1 MEKLLVT
8 RKEAANMLS
17 ISVDK
22 LDELRHQQ
30 KLRCIY
36 IGVRCYYSVEELRAF
51 VLKVGKKTW

>member
-8 RKEAANMLS
+8 RKEAAKMLS

-22 LDELRHQQ
+22 LDDLRKNH

-36 IGVRCYYSVEELRAF
+36 IGVRCYYSTDELRAF
-51 VLKVGKKTW
+51 VHKAGKLA

>member
-8 RKEAANMLS
+8 RKEAAKMLS

-22 LDELRHQQ
+22 LDALRKNH

-36 IGVRCYYSVEELRAF
+36 IGVRCYYSTDELRAF
-51 VLKVGKKTW
+51 VHKAGKLA

>member
-8 RKEAANMLS
+8 RKEAAKMLS

-22 LDELRHQQ
+22 LDELRDYK

-36 IGVRCYYSVEELRAF
+36 IGVRCYYSTDELRAF
-51 VLKVGKKTW
+51 VHKAGKLA